1 MKCVPVSQPVVPHN
15 KSTTVDSIGAFITK
29 LVCDVINRNVVM
41 TICATLPFFFV
52 GVHRQ
57 VLMTT
62 LGWFVGYHMTKH
74 ANYVYAKHDR
84 EMYEYIR
91 LHPEDFPPK
100 EKKTFAEIVEPFHP
114 VR

>member
-1 MKCVPVSQPVVPHN
+1 MGRDDAKGLPPPAIVNGNSLWLAGCGWFTALLHN
-15 KSTTVDSIGAFITK
+15 AVNFRPPLKS
-29 LVCDVINRNVVM
+29 
-41 TICATLPFFFV
+41 